1 MSLCSTRTRMIA
13 FGFAIV
19 MPFINDLGYI
29 LGYYISH
36 IETDYRRLLRR
47 SPAAHCRVVEGAS
60 SSRINSCE
68 FVGGL
73 GKMMRVAVTLKEA
86 A

>member
-1 MSLCSTRTRMIA
+1 MIP

-19 MPFINDLGYI
+19 MFFILDLGYI
-29 LGYYISH
+29 HEYYISH
-36 IETDYRRLLRR
+36 IQTNYRRVLRR

>member
-1 MSLCSTRTRMIA
+1 MIA
-13 FGFAIV
+13 LCFAIV
-19 MPFINDLGYI
+19 MFVFVDHGYI
-29 LGYYISH
+29 LGYYTSH
-36 IETDYRRLLRR
+36 METNYRRFLRR

>member
-1 MSLCSTRTRMIA
+1 MIA
-13 FGFAIV
+13 LGRAIMMFLFV
-19 MPFINDLGYI
+19 DPSYI
-29 LGYYISH
+29 QGSYTSH
-36 IETDYRRLLRR
+36 IETNYRRFLRR

-73 GKMMRVAVTLKEA
+73 GKMMRVVVTLKEA

>member
-1 MSLCSTRTRMIA
+1 MEM
-13 FGFAIV
+13 
-19 MPFINDLGYI
+19 N
-29 LGYYISH
+29 
-36 IETDYRRLLRR
+36 YRRLPRR

-73 GKMMRVAVTLKEA
+73 GKMMRVSVTLKEA